1 MYSLGQIYFGACAA
15 RFARDLR
22 PLRGLR
28 LHECQGCLKLRFILK
43 FIQVCF
49 FFILLNSIFIEKCAH
64 ITNGLWWDRISTYRC
79 FNFYGFFFLLFLF
92 SHIFF
97 DLIFTTPIG
106 TWYVGVRSHHFWWT
120 CYGFAIFVYNILRSI
135 SDCLSEEEPSPWIAL
150 DFGKRVTVQRV
161 DLFNGKYAIEPTA
174 SIEVHISDEIPGRIF
189 VERMPL
195 MGRFDGPATAGQHI
209 IIPGQTNTFFIGH
222 KYWMPIW
229 ISQVQEIWSGL
240 ADMW

>member
-106 TWYVGVRSHHFWWT
+106 TWYVGVRSHHFWT
-120 CYGFAIFVYNILRSI
+120 YYLLILQ
-135 SDCLSEEEPSPWIAL
+135 LNHL
-150 DFGKRVTVQRV
+150 
-161 DLFNGKYAIEPTA
+161 LYAIEPKWDMNHLQYA
-174 SIEVHISDEIPGRIF
+174 IEPYAIESQNYLLLLLLNHLLYAIEFKWDMIRIMSDLVP
-189 VERMPL
+189 
-195 MGRFDGPATAGQHI
+195 
-209 IIPGQTNTFFIGH
+209 
-222 KYWMPIW
+222 
-229 ISQVQEIWSGL
+229 
-240 ADMW
+240 